1 MKSGKLRGHTG
12 RGWSSLAGG
21 LLIFWGVE
29 FAGEWGVGPEV
40 EGGDTAVTAASMD
53 EWS

>member
-29 FAGEWGVGPEV
+29 WGVGPEV
-40 EGGDTAVTAASMD
+40 KGGDTAATAAAMD

>member
-1 MKSGKLRGHTG
+1 MKRGKLRGHTG

-29 FAGEWGVGPEV
+29 FAGEWGVGRPEV
-40 EGGDTAVTAASMD
+40 EGGDTAVTAAMD